1 MAGISSKALNNL
13 PENKYK
19 YNGIEKEDAFAIGIY
34 DAQLRELDG
43 QTGRWWQID
52 PKTENMEMWSP
63 YASNYDNPITYMDF
77 LGDEP
82 ESADGCCGALL
93 NLVEDVLISASGVL
107 NGAANTLSSGLISSD
122 PFGMRDK
129 LSGDK
134 LDLYNNSVT
143 VGKVGPLLMPGA
155 SSAKNPQV
163 ELVPVSPVKA
173 IPVKIG
179 PPPTVPIANTQSSSN
194 YSGSNSSSNTNK
206 ITSQNQSKQSKVEKS
221 TKTESVGNVKYTKTT
236 EVRPSKKQ
244 PGQSRTEYIRV
255 KNTNGKTIRSYKDSY
270 DRANKFQH
278 RKPTTGNPEGTR
290 PVN

>member
-1 MAGISSKALNNL
+1 MAGISSEALNNL

-19 YNGIEKEDAFAIGIY
+19 YNGIEKEDAFEIGIY

-107 NGAANTLSSGLISSD
+107 NGAVNTLSFGLISSD

-129 LSGDK
+129 LGGDK

-143 VGKVGPLLMPGA
+143 VGKVGPLFTLGGA
-155 SSAKNPQV
+155 RAKSPPM
-163 ELVPVSPVKA
+163 ELIPVVGKGSTPVSVKTQPVSPPVVPFAQQNSSGKGGGKNAQHANQKA
-173 IPVKIG
+173 REAAQKKYEAAKENYN
-179 PPPTVPIANTQSSSN
+179 TLKSKANKTKEDKTAEAKAKTEMIHQKKKMDETGENHSQKAK
-194 YSGSNSSSNTNK
+194 GSN
-206 ITSQNQSKQSKVEKS
+206 
-221 TKTESVGNVKYTKTT
+221 
-236 EVRPSKKQ
+236 
-244 PGQSRTEYIRV
+244 
-255 KNTNGKTIRSYKDSY
+255 
-270 DRANKFQH
+270 
-278 RKPTTGNPEGTR
+278 
-290 PVN
+290 